1 MGHGHPH
8 HHAAVTVSHK
18 LVIAAVATGTF
29 VVVELV
35 AGLYASSLAL
45 IGDALH
51 NFTDALAL
59 ILALAAVRL
68 AQRPPNDV
76 KSFGYQRAGI
86 LAAFINAGTLAAF
99 TIYLFVEAVDRFR
112 HPRPVDTLLMIVV
125 SSVAIVMNTLLTLSL
140 RHEGR
145 HDVNI
150 RGAVLHLLG
159 DAVSSAGIVVAAI
172 LIRLTGSA
180 MWDTAVSLLI
190 GALILWS
197 SWGILRETVNLLL
210 EGTPSGIDPAEVARA
225 LESIEGVYGVHHL
238 HIWALGPASP
248 ALSCH
253 LMVGDVPIRNTA
265 GMLEQVNALL
275 HHDYRI
281 VHATVQFEFARCTD
295 GDPYCVPYTAERGA
309 R

>member
-1 MGHGHPH
+1 MGHDHPH
-8 HHAAVTVSHK
+8 RHPATVSRKLVVAAAVTGS
-18 LVIAAVATGTF
+18 F
-29 VVVELV
+29 VMVELV
-35 AGLYASSLAL
+35 AGLFAGSLAL

-51 NFTDALAL
+51 NFTDALSL
-59 ILALAAVRL
+59 ILALVAVRL
-68 AQRPPNDV
+68 AQRPPDDV

-86 LAAFINAGTLAAF
+86 LAAFINAGTLVAF
-99 TIYLFVEAVDRFR
+99 TIYLIIEAVDRFR
-112 HPRPVDTLLMIVV
+112 HPHPVDTRLMIAVA
-125 SSVAIVMNTLLTLSL
+125 SVAIVMNSLLTLSL

-145 HDVNI
+145 HDLNI

-172 LIRLTGSA
+172 LIRVTGA
-180 MWDTAVSLLI
+180 AIWDTAVSLLI
-190 GALILWS
+190 GALIFWS

-210 EGTPSGIDPAEVARA
+210 EGTPSGIDPAAVARA
-225 LESIEGVYGVHHL
+225 LERIEGVSGVHHL
-238 HIWALGPASP
+238 HIWALGPTSP

-275 HHDYRI
+275 QREYRI

-295 GDPYCVPYTAERGA
+295 GDPFCVPYTAERDA
-309 R
+309 H